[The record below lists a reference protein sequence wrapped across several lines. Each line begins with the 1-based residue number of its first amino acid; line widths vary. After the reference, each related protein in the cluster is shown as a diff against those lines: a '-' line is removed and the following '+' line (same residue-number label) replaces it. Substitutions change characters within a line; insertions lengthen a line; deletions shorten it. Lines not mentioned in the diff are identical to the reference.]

1 MHPIDIYIMY
11 FDELDLND
19 NVLDALYDMRF
30 DTCTPIQEKCIPE
43 ILKGKDVLGIAQT
56 GTGKTAA
63 YLLPILSRLADGGF
77 PEDANNCVIM
87 APTRELAQ
95 QIDQAMQ
102 GFSYYL
108 NGVSSIAIYGG
119 NDGNRY
125 DQELKS
131 LTMGADV
138 VIATPGRL
146 ISHMTMGNVDFSK
159 VSFFVLDEA
168 DRMLDMGFSDDIM
181 KIAKTLPDK
190 CQTVM
195 FSATMPDKIE
205 ELAHSLL
212 KNPTT
217 VKIAVSKPAEKIKQE
232 AYVCYDTQKLEILK
246 QLFRQGD
253 LKRVIIF
260 SGKKQMVKQIQHA
273 LHRLRINSG
282 EMHSD
287 LDQAQR
293 DEMMYQFKSGQID
306 VLVATDIVARGIDID
321 DIAMVINFDVPR
333 DAEDYVHRI
342 GRTARAD
349 RDGRAITLVNPDD
362 IRYFKDIERFLD
374 KTIDKVA
381 VPEELG
387 ETPEYKTANRSA
399 KKTRRDNR
407 NKNAHRRK
415 PNKNKEVRDEKREYK
430 NNGNHNPEKSETKPN
445 NSHKGEPREAKN
457 NNNRNGNPNKSRNNR
472 RRPSRNDKP
481 QATQESLRAKRHNNP
496 KQTQPMKENKVE
508 NKKGI
513 KNLLQKPLKWLRSKF

>member
-1 MHPIDIYIMY
+1 
-11 FDELDLND
+11 
-19 NVLDALYDMRF
+19 
-30 DTCTPIQEKCIPE
+30 
-43 ILKGKDVLGIAQT
+43 
-56 GTGKTAA
+56 
-63 YLLPILSRLADGGF
+63 
-77 PEDANNCVIM
+77 
-87 APTRELAQ
+87 
-95 QIDQAMQ
+95 
-102 GFSYYL
+102 
-108 NGVSSIAIYGG
+108 
-119 NDGNRY
+119 
-125 DQELKS
+125 
-131 LTMGADV
+131 
-138 VIATPGRL
+138 
-146 ISHMTMGNVDFSK
+146 
-159 VSFFVLDEA
+159 
-168 DRMLDMGFSDDIM
+168 
-181 KIAKTLPDK
+181 
-190 CQTVM
+190 
-195 FSATMPDKIE
+195 
-205 ELAHSLL
+205 
-212 KNPTT
+212 
-217 VKIAVSKPAEKIKQE
+217 
-232 AYVCYDTQKLEILK
+232 
-246 QLFRQGD
+246 
-253 LKRVIIF
+253 
-260 SGKKQMVKQIQHA
+260 MVKQIQHA
-273 LHRLRINSG
+273 LQRLRINSG

-415 PNKNKEVRDEKREYK
+415 PNKNKE
-430 NNGNHNPEKSETKPN
+430 PN